1 MLNIV
6 ESIDHTIA
14 DILAELPKV
23 KTKSYGWK
31 AAAARMRKH
40 SLTLEKQMKE
50 FRKLSVVEANKE

>member
-1 MLNIV
+1 MQK
-6 ESIDHTIA
+6 TIETLEA
-14 DILAELPKV
+14 QVAEFMSELPKV
-23 KTKSYGWK
+23 KAKGHGWK